1 MDILLFLNSV
11 VFFIY
16 FLLGIYVLII
26 NYKSSIHQLFF
37 LISLSLSFGT
47 FCNIPALQAVDI
59 KTITWWVKLGWYGF
73 LLFIPFFNHFCILLT
88 MKKKIN
94 KFFTLLI
101 YLPTIFFYYK
111 NFTKGVVFKDFY
123 RIGNKWRYIYNTEFT
138 GIYLFGL
145 YVLIT
150 VILYIILTIYWK
162 KRDKSLKVRKQSF
175 ILLLTA
181 ILMILLMVIVV
192 ILPFFYKYS
201 FFGYH
206 PLLILVWILGIY
218 ISIVKFRFMSFTP
231 SIVSEE
237 IISNIDES
245 IILLDNSLKIIVMNK
260 KSEDIFQYNQAK
272 FKGEYFSKII
282 FEQENVLK
290 EINKLYNG
298 EIKHVSFWANF
309 KSNDNSKV
317 MMDIKISL
325 VKDKFNDNI
334 GFLVIGKEVKSIKHL
349 KIIYNISEREVEVIK
364 HIING
369 STNKEIGKEI
379 GITLR
384 TVKAHITNIYN
395 KLGVNNKSHL
405 LSFLND
411 FNLSF

>member
-11 VFFIY
+11 FFFIY
-16 FLLGIYVLII
+16 LFLGIYVLII
-26 NYKSSIHQLFF
+26 NYKSSTHQLFF
-37 LISLSLSFGT
+37 LMSLSLSIGT
-47 FCNIPALQAVDI
+47 FCNIPAIQAVNKEI
-59 KTITWWVKLGWYGF
+59 ITWWVKFGWFGF

-88 MKKKIN
+88 TKKKIN
-94 KFFTLLI
+94 KFILAFI

-111 NFTKGVVFKDFY
+111 NFTTGVLFKDFY
-123 RIGNKWRYIYNTEFT
+123 RINNTWGYVYNTEFT
-138 GIYLFGL
+138 GIFLFGL
-145 YVLIT
+145 YVLASI
-150 VILYIILTIYWK
+150 ISYIILTIYWRK
-162 KRDKSLKVRKQSF
+162 KDKSIKTKKQSS
-175 ILLLTA
+175 ILLITASLTA
-181 ILMILLMVIVV
+181 ILLAIVV
-192 ILPFFYKYS
+192 IIPLFYKYS

-206 PLLILVWILGIY
+206 PLLIIIWILGIY
-218 ISIVKFRFMSFTP
+218 ISIVKFRLMSFTP

-260 KSEDIFQYNQAK
+260 KSEDIFQYTQGK

-282 FEQENVLK
+282 FEQENVLN

-298 EIKHVSFWANF
+298 ECKSVSFWVNF

-334 GFLVIGKEVKSIKHL
+334 GFLVIGKEVKSIRHL
-349 KIIYNISEREVEVIK
+349 KTMYKISDREVEVIR